1 MYLEPCETHCVKSV
15 RIQNFSSPYFP
26 ARKLNMERFFVEIL
40 QEIHC
45 FCKKALNEM
54 FGSIL
59 NANILKFLASTLWW
73 NSQTLA
79 IKITIVA
86 VASLLLIILILSIIY
101 CRLRHQSNK
110 GQEVAEDK
118 VPVDEEKGVVVE
130 KHPVDVDSKKSKFP
144 EPDENQFKYTLY
156 VNDVA

>member
-1 MYLEPCETHCVKSV
+1 
-15 RIQNFSSPYFP
+15 
-26 ARKLNMERFFVEIL
+26 
-40 QEIHC
+40 
-45 FCKKALNEM
+45 M
-54 FGSIL
+54 FGSTL

-79 IKITIVA
+79 VKITIVA

-110 GQEVAEDK
+110 GQELAEDK

-130 KHPVDVDSKKSKFP
+130 KQPVDVDSKKSKFP
-144 EPDENQFKYTLY
+144 ELDENQFKYTLH